1 MTDVSSIAAP
11 NLDLVLPNLDFV
23 DAFQIV
29 VPQRANAEVF
39 TQYMMTNPPVWVS
52 KLLALR
58 NLVMTPFGL
67 KTKVSHIPE
76 NQLRYGMFP
85 VISASPDRTI
95 LGFDDHHLD
104 FRIVIDAAPQGLSET
119 RLVMSTAIRT
129 HNILGRVYLALVLP
143 FHRLI
148 VPVTLRTAAKL
159 GR

>member
-1 MTDVSSIAAP
+1 MTIVNSIPAP
-11 NLDLVLPNLDFV
+11 NLELVLPDLDFA

-29 VPQRANAEVF
+29 VPHRANAEVF
-39 TQYMMTNPPVWVS
+39 TQHMMSNPPVWVS

-58 NLVMTPFGL
+58 NFVMTPFGL
-67 KTKVSHIPE
+67 KTKVTHVPE

-85 VISASPDRTI
+85 VISANPDRTV

-104 FRIVIDAAPQGLSET
+104 FRIVIDAEPQGASET
-119 RLVMSTAIRT
+119 RLVMSTAVRT
-129 HNILGRVYLALVLP
+129 HNILGRVYLAIVLP

-159 GR
+159 GS